1 MSGTQKTETAED
13 EDRDEALED
22 TFPASDPVATGGSTG
37 PDDPPQPDTLEERSP
52 AK

>member
-1 MSGTQKTETAED
+1 MSDTQKIDAEED

-22 TFPASDPVATGGSTG
+22 TFPASDPVAIGGSTG
-37 PDDPPQPDTLEERSP
+37 PDDPPRADTLEERPP